1 LVATGLKTE
10 VASARSELNADGV
23 GLRNEIKTE
32 ATGLHGEMVG
42 RFEATNARVDATRA
56 EVKADVA
63 GLRNEINA
71 KLDAVLRQQTPPPK
85 RS

>member
-1 LVATGLKTE
+1 
-10 VASARSELNADGV
+10 
-23 GLRNEIKTE
+23 
-32 ATGLHGEMVG
+32 MVG